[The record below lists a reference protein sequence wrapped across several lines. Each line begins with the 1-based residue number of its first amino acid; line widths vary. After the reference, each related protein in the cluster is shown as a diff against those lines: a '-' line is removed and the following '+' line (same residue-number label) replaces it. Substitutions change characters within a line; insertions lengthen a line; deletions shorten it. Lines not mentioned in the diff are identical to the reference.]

1 MLIAKEKVDY
11 YSLPEEKP
19 KTIKKKQKAIK
30 LNKRAK
36 IACSLLVFMAFL
48 FGLFFTSRYAQLATA
63 GAELRDTKA
72 VLAEVK
78 LETEQLKKEV
88 DRLQSLGRIE
98 NIATQKL
105 GMQLPDSEGVYFVAV
120 EDEDMQKEA
129 SAGTVEAE
137 QINVKGEENTIISA
151 VSDLWANWLG
161 DIKEAEADTV
171 N

>member
-36 IACSLLVFMAFL
+36 IACSLLVFVAFL
-48 FGLFFTSRYAQLATA
+48 FGLLFTSRYAQLATT
-63 GAELRDTKA
+63 GTELRDTRG
-72 VLAEVK
+72 VLAEVQ

-88 DRLQSLGRIE
+88 DRLQSLDRIE
-98 NIATQKL
+98 KIATQKL
-105 GMQLPDSEGVYFVAV
+105 GMQLPESEGVYFVAV
-120 EDEDMQKEA
+120 EYEDIRKEA
-129 SAGTVEAE
+129 SVGVEEAE
-137 QINVKGEENTIISA
+137 QVKGEKDTIISA
-151 VSDLWANWLG
+151 VSVLWANWLG
-161 DIKEAEADTV
+161 DIQEAEADTV